1 MLTGRD
7 AVCLKEIN
15 KEKLERTSEFW
26 AFFSFQ
32 QGLRPYW
39 QHVGC
44 QFLCQPME
52 RVSKILLG
60 FLEEKVKT

>member
-32 QGLRPYW
+32 QGLGPY
-39 QHVGC
+39 
-44 QFLCQPME
+44 
-52 RVSKILLG
+52 
-60 FLEEKVKT
+60 